1 MDQLERVPQTRIDL
15 TASDT
20 SYSIKADIPGVRKED
35 LDVRIEG
42 NQVTIGAEVK
52 KEREEKKN
60 GRVLRSERQ
69 YGYASRS
76 FSLPSSLDD
85 AKAEAKYEN
94 GVLELTIP
102 KKGSGNGRKLSVHL
116 TAWVAPRASV
126 RPRARLQFRPR
137 SDSGWRLSS
146 GPAIASLRRLAR
158 PGHRPSRGSCGQ
170 RP

>member
-1 MDQLERVPQTRIDL
+1 MTIMNELLPIDPFAVNSFEDTLRGMMRPWRMDQLERVPQIRIDL
-15 TASDT
+15 TESDT

-76 FSLPSSLDD
+76 FSLPSSVDD
-85 AKAEAKYEN
+85 AKSEAKYEN

-102 KKGSGNGRKLSVHL
+102 KKGSGNGRKLSVH
-116 TAWVAPRASV
+116 
-126 RPRARLQFRPR
+126 
-137 SDSGWRLSS
+137 
-146 GPAIASLRRLAR
+146 
-158 PGHRPSRGSCGQ
+158 
-170 RP
+170 

>member
-1 MDQLERVPQTRIDL
+1 MNELLPIDPFAINPFEDSLRSMMRPWRMEQLERVPQIRIDL
-15 TASDT
+15 TESDA

-76 FSLPSSLDD
+76 FSLPVSLDD
-85 AKAEAKYEN
+85 SKAEAKYEN

-102 KKGSGNGRKLSVHL
+102 KKGSGNGRKLSVH
-116 TAWVAPRASV
+116 
-126 RPRARLQFRPR
+126 
-137 SDSGWRLSS
+137 
-146 GPAIASLRRLAR
+146 
-158 PGHRPSRGSCGQ
+158 
-170 RP
+170 